1 MKYTHDPLGWE
12 AWIEERFPGRLGMLK
27 AKALSGVKGLDY
39 EELCRLFKAA
49 IGLTDGGEP

>member
-27 AKALSGVKGLDY
+27 MKALTGVKRLDY

-49 IGLTDGGEP
+49 IGLTGGGEP